1 MNEQMASEDSMTPD
15 EALEW
20 IVNHFFH
27 IDQANAAMHCNMVK
41 YSPITFAAAEA
52 YRDLGGHS
60 YAMERILA
68 HKGLY
73 ELDPGR

>member
-1 MNEQMASEDSMTPD
+1 MTPA

-20 IVNHFFH
+20 IVEHFFH
-27 IDQANAAMHCNMVK
+27 ADQANAAMHCNEVK

-52 YRDLGGHS
+52 LRDLGGDS
-60 YAMERILA
+60 YAMQRIMS
-68 HKGLY
+68 HKGRY

>member
-1 MNEQMASEDSMTPD
+1 MTPE

-20 IVNHFFH
+20 IVSHFFH
-27 IDQANAAMHCNMVK
+27 VDQANAAMHCNEVK

-52 YRDLGGHS
+52 LQALGGDTYPMHK
-60 YAMERILA
+60 ILQ
-68 HKGLY
+68 HKGRY